1 MQIRMNDG
9 RVFQG
14 TAAQIVR
21 AMQDVAFGV
30 ETFTMAEYID
40 WVAKKAGEF
49 EGQELAISSG
59 TDEEK
64 AESLVSE
71 MLRVGLAQRA

>member
-1 MQIRMNDG
+1 MNDG

-14 TAAQIVR
+14 TALQIVR

-30 ETFTMAEYID
+30 DAFTVTEYVD
-40 WVAKKAGEF
+40 WVVKNAGGI
-49 EGQELAISSG
+49 EGEELEITGA

-64 AESLVSE
+64 AESLVRE
-71 MLRVGLAQRA
+71 LLRVGLAQRA